1 MRLKTVSLSLLVASV
16 LLPAIGAVSVANES
30 TYVEFLWSPTPEG
43 AIARQVTRGF
53 VLDGNQHH
61 QVCMAVLDP
70 ATETNVLRVEAIDAS
85 G

>member
-1 MRLKTVSLSLLVASV
+1 MKTVSLSLLVASV
-16 LLPAIGAVSVANES
+16 LLPAIGAASAANES